1 MDTQESKAANELWQH
16 HSQDEAMARKVQ
28 QERAGATHHPVEGP
42 PPYGNEQ
49 VNLLAAEIVRQ
60 ERERCARL
68 VETWPGVDPGTAALL
83 RRLAAELRRD
93 P

>member
-1 MDTQESKAANELWQH
+1 MDTQESTAANELWQH
-16 HSQDEAMARKVQ
+16 HSHDEALARRDE
-28 QERAGATHHPVEGP
+28 QERAGDTHHPVEGP

-49 VNLLAAEIVRQ
+49 VNLMAAEIARQ

-68 VETWPGVDPGTAALL
+68 VETWPGVDASTAGLL
-83 RRLAAELRRD
+83 RQLAAELRRE